1 MAEPTRVRIDYSG
14 HSEGHLL
21 LELYAS
27 WAPGSCERFLRLV
40 DAKFLEGQRFVRCVQ
55 GFVLDWNYGPTGGS
69 RGSDAHSVLYKE
81 LPWAK
86 VCELDRGGE
95 VQKCLPGTIC
105 FGQEEDGT
113 TKTEVFINLV
123 ENRALDGQFIPFGRV
138 IRDEEGPLRH
148 WQGGSLEDLNFHYD
162 DIFFAGGA
170 SVEKAKVRT
179 EVLVA
184 AGNAYIDKTY
194 PGLSWI
200 VRCERL

>member
-1 MAEPTRVRIDYSG
+1 MTEPQRVRIDYSG
-14 HSEGHLL
+14 QKEGHLL
-21 LELYAS
+21 LELYPS
-27 WAPGSCERFLRLV
+27 WAPGSCQRFLSLV
-40 DAKFLEGQRFVRCVQ
+40 DAKFLEGQRFVRAVD

-69 RGSDAHSVLYKE
+69 KGSDAQATLYNE

-86 VCELDRGGE
+86 VCELDSGGA

-123 ENRALDGQFIPFGRV
+123 ANSSLDGQFIPFGRV
-138 IRDEEGPLRH
+138 LRDEEGPLRH
-148 WQGGSLEDLNFHYD
+148 WRGGGLQDLNFQYG
-162 DIFFAGGA
+162 DILFAGGA
-170 SVEKAKVRT
+170 SMEKAKVRT
-179 EVLVA
+179 SVLVA
-184 AGNAYIDKTY
+184 AGNAYIDKSY